1 MAKTENTETNA
12 PKQQQPVADRSERI
26 FVRILKGKIVP
37 YHFFKKHWML
47 VTVTVSMILMS
58 IANKYECQT
67 KITEIKRLERELQIM
82 QANRV
87 EASAQYN
94 SLIRESSMRQM
105 IETKQID
112 LISPECPPYNLSEY
126 EAK

>member
-1 MAKTENTETNA
+1 MAKTDNTEPKAA
-12 PKQQQPVADRSERI
+12 PKQQQVADRSERI
-26 FVRILKGKIVP
+26 FIRILKGKIVP
-37 YHFFKKHWML
+37 YHFFKRHWMII
-47 VTVTVSMILMS
+47 TVVVSMILMS

-67 KITEIKRLERELQIM
+67 KITEIKHLEKELQIA

-94 SLIRESSMRQM
+94 SMIRESSMMQM
-105 IETKQID
+105 VETMQID

>member
-1 MAKTENTETNA
+1 MAKTENSEPKA
-12 PKQQQPVADRSERI
+12 AKQQEVADKSERI
-26 FVRILKGKIVP
+26 FIRILKGKIVP
-37 YHFFKKHWML
+37 YHFFKRHWML
-47 VTVTVSMILMS
+47 VTVVVSMILMS

-67 KITEIKRLERELQIM
+67 KITEIKQLERELQIA

-94 SLIRESSMRQM
+94 SMIRESSMMQM
-105 IETKQID
+105 VETMQID